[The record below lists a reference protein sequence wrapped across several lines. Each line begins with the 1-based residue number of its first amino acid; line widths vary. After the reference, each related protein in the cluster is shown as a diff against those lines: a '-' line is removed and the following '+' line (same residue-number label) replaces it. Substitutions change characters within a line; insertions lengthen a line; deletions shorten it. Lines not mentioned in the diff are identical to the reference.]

1 MTNADP
7 FGFKRSLNASIYS
20 PVYVG
25 LLKEEQD
32 DYMTNT
38 EVPSLVPS
46 WHSVWAKLDSENQ
59 SK

>member
-38 EVPSLVPS
+38 EVPSLVLLGT
-46 WHSVWAKLDSENQ
+46 VCGRN
-59 SK
+59 